1 MCKGLVW
8 VGVMCIFSSNF
19 IIEDY
24 FDVIIVIVV
33 VYEFG
38 YK

>member
-1 MCKGLVW
+1 MCEGLVW